1 MKSNTILE
9 GDTSEAVI
17 CMVRIAG
24 HKLSFFFFLLA
35 EPAEEPEG
43 QMCRERIGPPKKWVC
58 DGPQMK
64 CPREQLHKNDPVQF
78 LAFLFL
84 PRFLSEVYWRKFY
97 LGTLPRNTLPENL
110 QKSLG
115 KGKKPSWNRKEKI
128 QDRPA
133 QCLRLLTA
141 TACPEARVS

>member
-1 MKSNTILE
+1 MKLDTILE
-9 GDTSEAVI
+9 GDTLEAVI

-24 HKLSFFFFLLA
+24 HKLSFFFWRNCL

-43 QMCRERIGPPKKWVC
+43 QTCREHIGPPKKRVC

-78 LAFLFL
+78 LVFLFF
-84 PRFLSEVYWRKFY
+84 PRFLSEVYGREFY
-97 LGTLPRNTLPENL
+97 LGTHPRNTLPENL

-115 KGKKPSWNRKEKI
+115 KGKEPSRSRKEKI
-128 QDRPA
+128 QDRPSHSA
-133 QCLRLLTA
+133 
-141 TACPEARVS
+141 

>member
-1 MKSNTILE
+1 MTKITE
-9 GDTSEAVI
+9 GAPDNEIRYDLTGRYIRS
-17 CMVRIAG
+17 CDLYGRIAG
-24 HKLSFFFFLLA
+24 HKLSFFFWRNCL
-35 EPAEEPEG
+35 EPAEEAEG
-43 QMCRERIGPPKKWVC
+43 QMRREHIGPPKKQVC

-84 PRFLSEVYWRKFY
+84 SRFLSEAYGTEFY

-115 KGKKPSWNRKEKI
+115 KGKEPSWNRKKMI

-133 QCLRLLTA
+133 HSA
-141 TACPEARVS
+141 